1 LAEKIKGGE
10 KMKTAIVYQSYHHGN
25 TKKLLDAIAEKYEV
39 TLIDAEKQRDYD
51 LSQYDR
57 IGFASG
63 IAVGKFYSKVLKAMK
78 EKLPEGKEVFFIF
91 TCGVMKDRYTNAA
104 KKIARKKNAKIL
116 GEYGCLGYDTVGI
129 FKLFGGFA
137 KGHPTRE
144 EIEKAVEFYGSL
156 K

>member
-1 LAEKIKGGE
+1 
-10 KMKTAIVYQSYHHGN
+10 MKTAIVYQSYHHGN

-91 TCGVMKDRYTNAA
+91 TCGVMKDRYTTPQ
-104 KKIARKKNAKIL
+104 RRSR
-116 GEYGCLGYDTVGI
+116 ERR
-129 FKLFGGFA
+129 
-137 KGHPTRE
+137 TRRYSANT
-144 EIEKAVEFYGSL
+144 AV
-156 K
+156 